1 MRSDV
6 NEFMTVLQ
14 FSNEFLHFGKYYFKK
29 GRFDMIF
36 TPSNKKQTS

>member
-14 FSNEFLHFGKYYFKK
+14 FSNEFLHFGKYYFLKME
-29 GRFDMIF
+29 DHVIF